1 MSWLTEYAKTGKVKD
16 PAWRGN
22 FGEVKLED
30 LNYSLQQAFQPPE
43 MNIPEYSH
51 DENTGFNYIFN
62 KLNEGT
68 DALFS
73 ADSGI
78 HRLTENIGI
87 TLTEAR
93 KYLQH
98 PDKYHD
104 MWGGKLTKW
113 YQKQMGLNSVLGDT
127 VDTVSKL
134 TDDDDDDGNGN
145 GNGNGNG
152 TETTDATGGEDD
164 LDTPAASQALAA
176 LMRRRMKMR
185 RGRSSTVLTGGARIG
200 RGDKKTMAY
209 A

>member
-1 MSWLTEYAKTGKVKD
+1 MSWLTEFAKTGKVKD

-30 LNYSLQQAFQPPE
+30 LNKSLEQAFQPPE

-51 DENTGFNYIFN
+51 DENVGANYVLRHLREGETGI
-62 KLNEGT
+62 
-68 DALFS
+68 DSLFR

-78 HRLTENIGI
+78 HKLTENIGI
-87 TLTEAR
+87 TGTEIR
-93 KYLQH
+93 KYLQD

-113 YQKQMGLNSVLGDT
+113 YQKQMGLN
-127 VDTVSKL
+127 
-134 TDDDDDDGNGN
+134 DDDDDDGN

-185 RGRSSTVLTGGARIG
+185 RGRSSTVLTKGAKIG
-200 RGDKKTMAY
+200 KGDKKTMAY